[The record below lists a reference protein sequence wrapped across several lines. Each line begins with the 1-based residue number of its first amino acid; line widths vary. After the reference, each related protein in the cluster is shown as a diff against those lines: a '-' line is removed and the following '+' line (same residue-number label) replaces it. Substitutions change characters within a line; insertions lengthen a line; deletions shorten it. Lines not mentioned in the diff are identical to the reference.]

1 MTWMVEPFPLGVL
14 EADSPLREEPFHFV
28 GEEADSPWQVEPSLC
43 AEWEGDNLEMVATS
57 NCSDLVASNS
67 WPAAHR
73 RWTWK
78 DEEGASIPWTEERKL
93 RTSLNVGSAW
103 RTDGEEGSHVM
114 EEPVRT
120 GEAWVLNDLVA
131 NIPWMA
137 EHSWLCS
144 HDGAVAWRDG
154 VEDSPLMVGRT
165 MALAFPCG
173 SDQGPAG
180 RVGCSLEKLVSG
192 IGKTWQGGDSF
203 ELEIGSPEPW
213 LALVRGTPE
222 LVGAWWSSWGAGR

>member
-28 GEEADSPWQVEPSLC
+28 GVEADSPWQVEPSLC
-43 AEWEGDNLEMVATS
+43 AEWEGDNLAKVATS

-93 RTSLNVGSAW
+93 RTSLNVESAW
-103 RTDGEEGSHVM
+103 RRDEEEGSHVM
-114 EEPVRT
+114 EEPMRT
-120 GEAWVLNDLVA
+120 DEAWVLNDLVA

-144 HDGAVAWRDG
+144 YDEAVVWRDG
-154 VEDSPLMVGRT
+154 AGDSPLMAGRT

-173 SDQGPAG
+173 
-180 RVGCSLEKLVSG
+180 
-192 IGKTWQGGDSF
+192 
-203 ELEIGSPEPW
+203 
-213 LALVRGTPE
+213 
-222 LVGAWWSSWGAGR
+222 